1 MCAWLPFFRVLV
13 SDIFIQIHFIFA
25 LLSPVLYNAIMRQ
38 PAPIHQS
45 ADINRNDITG
55 KDPRD
60 KRSESLEKSMAT
72 EMKGNIS
79 KTRVN

>member
-1 MCAWLPFFRVLV
+1 
-13 SDIFIQIHFIFA
+13 
-25 LLSPVLYNAIMRQ
+25 MRQ

>member
-1 MCAWLPFFRVLV
+1 MIFSFKYFF
-13 SDIFIQIHFIFA
+13 FFA
-25 LLSPVLYNAIMRQ
+25 LLSPVLYYAMMRQ
-38 PAPIHQS
+38 PAPVHQS
-45 ADINRNDITG
+45 DYINRNDITG

-72 EMKGNIS
+72 QMKGNIS